1 MGLFDRITNRQELLD
16 EIAELRRT
24 VRKLKRETQVQ
35 GGMRSIAGLEEK
47 VIQLDEK
54 DNIEYLNSGI
64 ANALGIERDTVI
76 GKPLKEIDVFEW
88 GPGLFQSMLSDA
100 RSQSMPVSVERKYFD
115 EKQDKEVH
123 LRVRVSVDDNKPQ
136 ILIQDLTDLRNLEQM
151 FARFVSPVVI
161 QKMRTLNRDFFK
173 AERKMMTVLFADLR
187 GFTSVSEKLDPEVV
201 RDTINEYLATMINII
216 DRNEAT
222 VDKVVGDEV
231 MALFGAPIPDEAH
244 ALSSL
249 KVAIEMQKAQDELC
263 AKWSQRGKETL
274 KLGIGISTGEMMV
287 GNIGSDKRMQY
298 TVLGHFVNLG
308 HRLCEAAKPG
318 QILISQGT
326 FDELVKRSAEI
337 KDKIRFNVVGT
348 IRAKGISQPVEV
360 VEVVP

>member
-1 MGLFDRITNRQELLD
+1 MGIFDRITNRQELLD

-24 VRKLKRETQVQ
+24 VRKLKRDTAVQ

-54 DNIEYLNSGI
+54 DCIEYLNSGI
-64 ANALGIERDTVI
+64 ANALGIERDQVI

-88 GPGLFQSMLSDA
+88 GPGLFQSLLSDA
-100 RSQSMPVSVERKYFD
+100 RGQGLPVSVERKYFD
-115 EKQDKEVH
+115 EKLDKEVH

-173 AERKMMTVLFADLR
+173 AERKVMTVLFADLR
-187 GFTSVSEKLDPEVV
+187 GFTSVSEKLDPELV
-201 RDTINEYLATMINII
+201 RDTINEYLATMINVI

-244 ALSSL
+244 SLSAL
-249 KVAIEMQKAQDELC
+249 KVASEMMKAQDELC
-263 AKWSQRGKETL
+263 AKWTQRGREVL
-274 KLGIGISTGEMMV
+274 KMGIGINTGEMMV

-298 TVLGHFVNLG
+298 TVLG
-308 HRLCEAAKPG
+308 
-318 QILISQGT
+318 
-326 FDELVKRSAEI
+326 
-337 KDKIRFNVVGT
+337 
-348 IRAKGISQPVEV
+348 
-360 VEVVP
+360 